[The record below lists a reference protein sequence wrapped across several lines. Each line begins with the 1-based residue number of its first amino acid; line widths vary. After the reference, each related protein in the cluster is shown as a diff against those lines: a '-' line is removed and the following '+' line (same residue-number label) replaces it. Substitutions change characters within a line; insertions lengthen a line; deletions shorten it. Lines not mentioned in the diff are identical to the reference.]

1 MKSGAYLNIY
11 TYNVF
16 KVHTAFVCNGGWRVN
31 FKRHSRELPFPKQV
45 RKEGE
50 SGHITREKSISF
62 MMNNV
67 PAWLNIIMK
76 VSNAVEVTR
85 NVEDVENSFLL

>member
-1 MKSGAYLNIY
+1 
-11 TYNVF
+11 
-16 KVHTAFVCNGGWRVN
+16 
-31 FKRHSRELPFPKQV
+31 
-45 RKEGE
+45 
-50 SGHITREKSISF
+50 